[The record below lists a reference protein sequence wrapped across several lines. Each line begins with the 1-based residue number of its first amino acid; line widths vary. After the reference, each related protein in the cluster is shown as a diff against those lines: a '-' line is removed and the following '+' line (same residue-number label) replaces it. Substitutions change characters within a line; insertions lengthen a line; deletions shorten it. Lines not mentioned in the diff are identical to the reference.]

1 MLILRRTADAI
12 RRATAPGTAFIPDV
26 PADRAWRDNSYCRNC
41 GAGLGTAYCGACG
54 QKAAKRLTWRAFAHE
69 TWERVRVFELQTLTT
84 ATRLLLSPGKVAR
97 EYVLGRRSANMH
109 PLKLLVALVAV
120 LVLILAANQYFAR
133 NTFAGDEV
141 VDRMAERVML
151 YANWSFSLGIFA
163 IFLAS
168 WTMLRRRQGYNVV
181 EHATLAI
188 YCQSVTLGLVI
199 LNLLPTLIWRDPQ
212 FVLWHK
218 AASQYYMF
226 AIKLAI
232 VAAGY
237 KQFFVLDLRS
247 DWPRWLGALAV
258 YAVTGWLLLRVY
270 ALAIL
275 WLVTS

>member
-1 MLILRRTADAI
+1 MLILRRAADAI
-12 RRATAPGTAFIPDV
+12 RRATAPETAFIPDTA
-26 PADRAWRDNSYCRNC
+26 ADAAWSDLSHCRNC
-41 GAGLGTAYCGACG
+41 GALLSTPYCSSCG
-54 QKAAKRLTWRAFAHE
+54 QKAAKRLTWRAFVHE
-69 TWERVRVFELQTLTT
+69 TWERVRVFELQMLTT
-84 ATRLLLSPGKVAR
+84 AARLLLSPGKVAR

-120 LVLILAANQYFAR
+120 LVLMLAANRYFAQYD
-133 NTFAGDEV
+133 FARDAV
-141 VDRMAERVML
+141 VNRMAERVML

-163 IFLAS
+163 IFLGS
-168 WTMLRRRQGYNVV
+168 WTVLRRRLSYNVV

-199 LNLLPTLIWRDPQ
+199 INLLPTMIWRDPQ
-212 FVLWHK
+212 FVMWHK

-226 AIKLAI
+226 AIKLAV

-237 KQFFVLDLRS
+237 KQFFLLDLRS
-247 DWPRWLGALAV
+247 EWLRWACAVLV
-258 YAVTGWLLLRVY
+258 YAVTGWLLLRAY